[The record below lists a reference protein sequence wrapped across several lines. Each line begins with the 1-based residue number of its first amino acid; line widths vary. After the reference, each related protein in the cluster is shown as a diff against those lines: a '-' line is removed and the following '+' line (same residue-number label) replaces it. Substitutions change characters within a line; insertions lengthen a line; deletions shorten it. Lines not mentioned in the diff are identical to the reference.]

1 MTFAPASRI
10 FLNPLLGDVHF
21 ALPDP
26 FHFLGVLDHHL
37 HAELHL
43 VPSQVEVEERELGLF
58 HDFGH
63 LLRRPDVVEREP
75 VHQLG
80 LQR

>member
-1 MTFAPASRI
+1 MNPLLCACVLLEAKVVDALGGENHVRARLED

-37 HAELHL
+37 
-43 VPSQVEVEERELGLF
+43 
-58 HDFGH
+58 
-63 LLRRPDVVEREP
+63 
-75 VHQLG
+75 
-80 LQR
+80 